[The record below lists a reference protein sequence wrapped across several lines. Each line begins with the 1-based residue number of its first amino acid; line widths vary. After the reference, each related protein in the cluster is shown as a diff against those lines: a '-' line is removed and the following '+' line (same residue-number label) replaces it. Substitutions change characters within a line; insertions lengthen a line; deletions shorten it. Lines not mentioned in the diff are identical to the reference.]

1 MKYLWYI
8 GFCEIKNDIKKYF
21 KKPKVFKISLDNFI
35 KKYNSVW
42 GFHSKVFKSKEEA
55 LNHIKIYKDYYDNEL
70 KERVIYQQKR
80 IAEKQMEERANA

>member
-1 MKYLWYI
+1 M
-8 GFCEIKNDIKKYF
+8 
-21 KKPKVFKISLDNFI
+21 
-35 KKYNSVW
+35 
-42 GFHSKVFKSKEEA
+42 FKSKEEA